1 MNAGQKIQGGNV
13 NVKTFGR
20 KRRVSHGWRQV
31 KIIFLGGTGN
41 HHRIMIDAPKEVK
54 IVRSKAIKKYMKD
67 KELAAKFPTY
77 YEEKEH
83 PEKYRK
89 KTKH

>member
-1 MNAGQKIQGGNV
+1 MLRLSVENKEYLMVGDN
-13 NVKTFGR
+13 
-20 KRRVSHGWRQV
+20 V

-54 IVRSKAIKKYMKD
+54 IVRSKALRKHMQD
-67 KELAAKFPTY
+67 KSLIDKMPTY

-83 PEKYRK
+83 PEKYKYK
-89 KTKH
+89 KKSQI

>member
-1 MNAGQKIQGGNV
+1 MLRLSVENEEYLMVGDN
-13 NVKTFGR
+13 
-20 KRRVSHGWRQV
+20 V

-41 HHRIMIDAPKEVK
+41 HHRIMIDAPKEVN

-83 PEKYRK
+83 SEKYRK

>member
-1 MNAGQKIQGGNV
+1 MLRLSVENEEYLMVGDN
-13 NVKTFGR
+13 
-20 KRRVSHGWRQV
+20 V

-67 KELAAKFPTY
+67 KELAAKFPAI
-77 YEEKEH
+77 YEH
-83 PEKYRK
+83 QQLTWQ
-89 KTKH
+89 TKRRRNTITGS

>member
-1 MNAGQKIQGGNV
+1 
-13 NVKTFGR
+13 
-20 KRRVSHGWRQV
+20 
-31 KIIFLGGTGN
+31 
-41 HHRIMIDAPKEVK
+41 MIDAPKEVK

>member
-1 MNAGQKIQGGNV
+1 MLRLSVENKEYLMVGDD
-13 NVKTFGR
+13 
-20 KRRVSHGWRQV
+20 V

-54 IVRSKAIKKYMKD
+54 IVRSKALRKHMQD
-67 KELAAKFPTY
+67 KSLIDELPMY

-83 PEKYRK
+83 PEKYNRK
-89 KTKH
+89 PKK

>member
-1 MNAGQKIQGGNV
+1 MLRLSVENEEYLMVGDN
-13 NVKTFGR
+13 
-20 KRRVSHGWRQV
+20 V

-77 YEEKEH
+77 YRGK
-83 PEKYRK
+83 R
-89 KTKH
+89 TS